1 MKLTVPFFFA
11 AVLGFHGAGAE
22 EGKPQLTQKTAVV
35 PEIDFARHGMLGA
48 PNISPD
54 GQHIAVSVHLAD
66 DGESRYQLAV
76 LHLPDLK
83 FISRLDMAPHNLP
96 LDIIWVDNKRL
107 VMGVGEEIGQFEAPV
122 GTGDIISVDYDGRNK
137 HLLYSDS
144 KRSSTAAMTNMLKIP
159 KGFGSINGTPD
170 QPNGHFYLSV
180 VVYPDLVPERSGSD
194 ESQSHKTQIYDID
207 TATGFAKVIGE
218 IGRGNYEFVVHDGVA
233 RYAYGSDT
241 DLKDHVFYRTGAD
254 QDWSELPES
263 VIGKHFVPYA
273 VSADGRKLYSLGNP
287 SGGPNEFAVSN
298 LDGSGREVLASN
310 PRVSIASVMW
320 SPPPSTP
327 FAAIAA
333 DGKPAFTYLD
343 DSKYAKVLKALNAKF
358 PDHVVTPADISH
370 DGSTMLI
377 HAASDRDFGTY
388 ALFDLKTNNLQPL
401 YQVKPEI
408 KPEQLG
414 ERRPF
419 WFKASSGAELGG
431 YITLPPGRGEKN
443 LPTLLIAHGGPLGIN
458 DPWTLG
464 SSWENGEAQ
473 FLATRG
479 YATVQVNYRG
489 SGGRGKAFEDSG
501 KRQMGTGMMQDML
514 DGLKWAIDQGYTD
527 PKRVGVYGA
536 SYGGYTAFFQ
546 PVYAPQGTFKC
557 SVAIAGVSD
566 IRVQN
571 ERSDTR
577 RSKMG
582 RSFLRQAWGTGD
594 EEYIKANSAI
604 DHVDKF
610 NVAVLIIHGED
621 DPRVPIQNA
630 REMRDALEKS
640 GKPVEYMTRP
650 KEGHGFFKEQNNVDR
665 YKMTEAFLEKYL
677 GPGAPATSGA
687 P

>member
-1 MKLTVPFFFA
+1 VINLSAPLFVA
-11 AVLGFHGAGAE
+11 ALLCSLQAASAE
-22 EGKPQLTQKTAVV
+22 EAKPQTLPKVTVV
-35 PEIDFARHGMLGA
+35 PEVDFAKHGMLGA

-54 GQHIAVSVHLAD
+54 GQHIAVSVHLTEN
-66 DGESRYQLAV
+66 GESRYQLAV

-83 FISRLDMAPHNLP
+83 FVSRLDMAAHNLP

-107 VMGVGEEIGQFEAPV
+107 VMGVGEEVGQFEAPV
-122 GTGDIISVDYDGRNK
+122 GTGDIISVDFDGKNK
-137 HLLYSDS
+137 HVLFSDS

-170 QPNGHFYLSV
+170 QPNGHFYLTV
-180 VVYPDLVPERSGSD
+180 IVYPDLIPERSGSD
-194 ESQSHKTQIYDID
+194 ESQSHETQIYDID
-207 TATGFAKVIGE
+207 TGTGFAKVIGE

-233 RYAYGSDT
+233 RYAYGGDT
-241 DLKDHVFYRTGAD
+241 DLKDHVFYRAGAE
-254 QDWSELPES
+254 QEWTELAQS
-263 VIGKHFVPYA
+263 AIGKHFVPYLI
-273 VSADGRKLYSLGNP
+273 SADGKNLYSMGNP
-287 SGGPNEFAVSN
+287 TGGPNEFAISN
-298 LDGSGREVLASN
+298 LDGSERKVLASN
-310 PRVSIASVMW
+310 PRVSISSVMW
-320 SPPPSTP
+320 SPPPATP
-327 FAAIAA
+327 FAAVAGE
-333 DGKPAFTYLD
+333 GKPVFTYLD
-343 DSKYAKVLKALNAKF
+343 DSKYAKALKALNGKF
-358 PDHVVTPADISH
+358 PDHVVTPADISN
-370 DGSTMLI
+370 DGMTMLI
-377 HAASDRDFGTY
+377 RAASDRDFGTY
-388 ALFDLKTNNLQPL
+388 ALFDMKTNNLQPL

-464 SSWENGEAQ
+464 GSWENGEAQ

-501 KRQMGTGMMQDML
+501 KRQMGSGMMQDML

-527 PKRVGVYGA
+527 PKRVCVYGA

-577 RSKMG
+577 RSKTG
-582 RSFLRQAWGTGD
+582 RSFLRQAWGMGD

-604 DHVDKF
+604 NHVDKF
-610 NVAVLIIHGED
+610 NVPVLIIHGED

-630 REMRDALEKS
+630 REMRDALEKA
-640 GKPVEYMTRP
+640 GKAVEYMTRP
-650 KEGHGFFKEQNNVDR
+650 KEGHGFFKEENNVDR
-665 YKMTEAFLEKYL
+665 YKITEAFLAKYL
-677 GPGAPATSGA
+677 GPGAPAA